1 MKSFSNAYDV
11 IIAGLGTVGSATAME
26 LARRGHSVI
35 GLDVFR
41 PPHNRGSHHGQ
52 SRSIRR
58 AYLEGT
64 GYVPMALRAWE
75 LWRRLERDTGT
86 SLLVST
92 GNLTIGLPD
101 GPALKGFLGS
111 ARTGNIPH
119 HALTAAEVRKRWP
132 QLAPSDA
139 LAAGLEVEA
148 GLLFPELSITTLLN
162 ESERAGA
169 VLRFDERVEH
179 WSKHGDRIRVHTTR
193 ETLEGGSLLLAAGAR
208 NKSLLGILGDRL
220 SPKRVPVHW
229 VAPPSEKAFEL
240 GNFPV
245 NFWQLPA
252 FEIESNTQYAELY
265 SLPVIGS
272 GGCVKVAAHNN
283 LSDCDPEA
291 PVRFVTPEEVA
302 DIRSFLGNFIPTL
315 ANCTI
320 DSDVCLYTQTPD
332 GEFLLGALPGYDNV
346 FTAALAGHGFKFAPV
361 LGEVLADLIAGTEP
375 AFDVS
380 RFSPARTV

>member
-1 MKSFSNAYDV
+1 LNTYDV
-11 IIAGLGTVGSATAME
+11 IVAGLGTVGSATAME
-26 LARRGHSVI
+26 LARRGYSVI
-35 GLDVFR
+35 GLDAFR
-41 PPHNRGSHHGQ
+41 PPHNRGSHHGR

-75 LWRRLERDTGT
+75 LWRKLERDTGT
-86 SLLVST
+86 TLLVST

-101 GPALKGFLGS
+101 GPAVKGFLAS

-119 HALTAAEVRKRWP
+119 QALTAAEVRRRWP
-132 QLAPSDA
+132 QLTPSDA

-148 GLLFPELSITTLLN
+148 GLLFPELSIAALLT
-162 ESERAGA
+162 EAEKAGA
-169 VLRFDERVEH
+169 VLRFDQRVEN
-179 WSKHGDRIRVHTTR
+179 WSKHGDRVRVISSR
-193 ETLEGGSLLLAAGAR
+193 ETVEGGSLVLAAGAR
-208 NKSLLGILGDRL
+208 NKSLVGILGARL

-229 VAPPSEKAFEL
+229 VTPSSDKAFEL
-240 GNFPV
+240 GSFPV
-245 NFWQLPA
+245 NFWQLPV
-252 FEIESNTQYAELY
+252 FEIEGVARYAELY
-265 SLPVIGS
+265 SLPVIGP

-291 PVRFVTPEEVA
+291 PARPVTSQEVA
-302 DIRSFLGNFIPTL
+302 DIRSFLRNFIPTL
-315 ANCTI
+315 ANCAI

-332 GEFLLGALPGYDNV
+332 GEFVLGALPGYDNV

-361 LGEVLADLIAGTEP
+361 LGEVLADLIAGTKP

-380 RFSPARTV
+380 RFSPARTI

>member
-1 MKSFSNAYDV
+1 MNAYDV

-35 GLDVFR
+35 GLDAFR

-86 SLLVST
+86 TLLVST
-92 GNLTIGLPD
+92 GNLTLGLPD
-101 GPALKGFLGS
+101 GPAVRGFLAS
-111 ARTGNIPH
+111 ARAGNIPH

-148 GLLFPELSITTLLN
+148 GLLFPELSIATFLT
-162 ESERAGA
+162 EAERAGA
-169 VLRFDERVEH
+169 VLRFDERVER
-179 WSKHGDRIRVHTTR
+179 WSKHGDRIRVHTAR

-229 VAPPSEKAFEL
+229 VAPPSKKAFKL

-252 FEIESNTQYAELY
+252 FEIEGIAPYAELY

-272 GGCVKVAAHNN
+272 GGRVKVAAHNN
-283 LSDCDPEA
+283 LSECDPEA
-291 PVRFVTPEEVA
+291 PVRPVTPEEVA
-302 DIRSFLGNFIPTL
+302 DIRSFLGNFIPAL
-315 ANCTI
+315 ADCAI

-361 LGEVLADLIAGTEP
+361 LGEVFADLIAGTKP
-375 AFDVS
+375 AFDMS
-380 RFSPARTV
+380 RFSTARTV

>member
-1 MKSFSNAYDV
+1 MNAYDV
-11 IIAGLGTVGSATAME
+11 IITGLGTVGSATAME

-35 GLDVFR
+35 GLDAFR

-64 GYVPMALRAWE
+64 GYVPMALQAWE
-75 LWRRLERDTGT
+75 LWRKLERDTGAT
-86 SLLVST
+86 LLVPT

-101 GPALKGFLGS
+101 GPAVKGFLDS
-111 ARTGNIPH
+111 ARAGNVPH
-119 HALTAAEVRKRWP
+119 QALTAVEVRRRWP
-132 QLAPSDA
+132 QLSPPDA
-139 LAAGLEVEA
+139 LAAGLEIEA
-148 GLLFPELSITTLLN
+148 GLIFPESSIAILLA
-162 ESERAGA
+162 EAGKAGA
-169 VLRFDERVEH
+169 VLRFDERVER
-179 WSKHGDRIRVHTTR
+179 WSNHGDRVRVYTSR
-193 ETLEGGSLLLAAGAR
+193 GMYEAGSLLLSAGAR
-208 NKSLLGILGDRL
+208 NKPLLGIVGARL

-245 NFWQLPA
+245 NFWQLPV
-252 FEIESNTQYAELY
+252 FEIEGIAQYAELY
-265 SLPVIGS
+265 SLPVIVS
-272 GGCVKVAAHNN
+272 GGRVKVAAHNN

-291 PVRFVTPEEVA
+291 PVRPVTPEEVA

-315 ANCTI
+315 ANCAI

-332 GEFLLGALPGYDNV
+332 GEFVLGALPGYNNV

-361 LGEVLADLIAGTEP
+361 LGEVFADLIAGTVP

>member
-1 MKSFSNAYDV
+1 MNAYDV

-26 LARRGHSVI
+26 LARRGHSVV
-35 GLDVFR
+35 GLDAFR

-75 LWRRLERDTGT
+75 LWRKLERDTGT
-86 SLLVST
+86 TLLVST
-92 GNLTIGLPD
+92 GNLTLGLPD
-101 GPALKGFLGS
+101 GPAVKGFLAS
-111 ARTGNIPH
+111 ARAGNIPH

-132 QLAPSDA
+132 QLAPSDE

-148 GLLFPELSITTLLN
+148 GLLFPELSIATFLN
-162 ESERAGA
+162 EAERAGA
-169 VLRFDERVEH
+169 ALRFDERVER
-179 WSKHGDRIRVHTTR
+179 WSKHGDRVRVYTSR
-193 ETLEGGSLLLAAGAR
+193 ETLEGGNLLLAAGAR
-208 NKSLLGILGDRL
+208 NKPLLGIVGARL

-229 VAPPSEKAFEL
+229 VAPPSGRAFEL

-245 NFWQLPA
+245 NFWQLPG
-252 FEIESNTQYAELY
+252 FEIEGIAPYAELY

-272 GGCVKVAAHNN
+272 GERVKVAAHNN

-291 PVRFVTPEEVA
+291 PVRPVTPEEVA

-315 ANCTI
+315 ANCAI

-332 GEFLLGALPGYDNV
+332 GEFVLGALPGYDNV

-375 AFDVS
+375 AYDVS

>member
-1 MKSFSNAYDV
+1 MGAMAETRAGYGDNTSRLDGKSDPRS
-11 IIAGLGTVGSATAME
+11 AGWPGC
-26 LARRGHSVI
+26 
-35 GLDVFR
+35 
-41 PPHNRGSHHGQ
+41 Q
-52 SRSIRR
+52 
-58 AYLEGT
+58 
-64 GYVPMALRAWE
+64 
-75 LWRRLERDTGT
+75 
-86 SLLVST
+86 
-92 GNLTIGLPD
+92 
-101 GPALKGFLGS
+101 GFLAS
-111 ARTGNIPH
+111 ARAGNIPD

-148 GLLFPELSITTLLN
+148 GLLFPELSIATFLT
-162 ESERAGA
+162 EAERAGA
-169 VLRFDERVEH
+169 VLRFDERVNR
-179 WSKHGDRIRVHTTR
+179 WSKHGDRMRVYTSR

-208 NKSLLGILGDRL
+208 NTSLLGILGDRL

-252 FEIESNTQYAELY
+252 FEIEGIEQYAELY

-272 GGCVKVAAHNN
+272 GGRVKVAAHNN

-291 PVRFVTPEEVA
+291 TVRPVTTEEVA
-302 DIRSFLGNFIPTL
+302 DIRSFLRNFIPAL
-315 ANCTI
+315 ANCAI

-332 GEFLLGALPGYDNV
+332 GEFLLGALPGFDNV

-361 LGEVLADLIAGTEP
+361 LGEVLADLIAGTERHLTCP
-375 AFDVS
+375 NFLPLERSKPLLSEVPS
-380 RFSPARTV
+380 GTSKMFKPIQTCYVFFMKMPKLEIRPKSPILYESFSG